1 MFFHKNIFKKIITV
15 LLILFTGSIISCNI
29 MGAEHSINKILV
41 KYDFNK
47 MNSYAPWF
55 GWSLK
60 PQTIRLVKTSSGSKV
75 LQYTGNGWNTPIVPL
90 SPSIIVTDSTALKF
104 RIKTSKAEGCEI
116 NLQDDTENARYVLF
130 FSVPKANQWTDVVIL
145 LKDATY
151 KSGGIPGQN
160 ADGILGDKLSR
171 VQLAF
176 RGKKIE
182 IASFEVANL
191 DDNEINNISSSS
203 PVKKYLKSHKKVSY
217 PQLARNSVF
226 PFGVIVTLNRGCR
239 DNGVFFG
246 QTTLERYQLALQ
258 SIQQFGFNTVSNFCN
273 SLRTGPNLELMKKY
287 HLYLLETA
295 TCDQKI
301 YSLSDSAPLLS
312 DVKKY
317 SSHPNLLAWY
327 GKDEPSE
334 IEHYLKCKKRI
345 DSMSNGKAPYTSAMN
360 RNSIVQMIGS
370 CMEVIIID
378 HYSLEEDF
386 DPVISR
392 TKILNHTNNINIARN
407 SSMTKHVWMIPQ
419 AFGMRRAGGRTLRYP
434 YPKETRLEVFNAL
447 ALGIKG
453 FIFFI
458 YNEIVPYLDKQ
469 IRGEE
474 FDQTMVDAWYNGNP
488 TTDELSKLAKRLIP
502 VIPSF
507 LDTVPCTGFKTYCSS
522 KDVYVKQLKNQY
534 GTLIYCYNTNLAK
547 NIRGQLKVKLPSNV
561 KLYDI
566 ESLKTVKYNKFKFNL
581 ASGDG
586 NILFAAKPDKF
597 AVIAKEINFHRTEFT
612 WQQLDVK
619 LKRLA
624 AAGFD
629 TAELRGKLESLKPEM
644 DKAVPSLNDIAKE
657 ITNLRNSN
665 TEYCQISGKLT
676 DIQKAF
682 GRINA
687 ILTNSKKIKQI
698 DCNSKWYG
706 LFDSIK
712 KLGTDYFKYK
722 SYLDKGKLSEIPADS
737 LNSLETKVQQLEK
750 EVTNKING

>member
-1 MFFHKNIFKKIITV
+1 MLLLLRLRKIIVIITLFFLGITIPYTV
-15 LLILFTGSIISCNI
+15 NGADKSI
-29 MGAEHSINKILV
+29 HKVLV
-41 KYDFNK
+41 EYDFNK
-47 MNSYAPWF
+47 MTNYSPWT

-60 PQTIRLVKTSSGSKV
+60 PQKIELVKVNGRTI
-75 LQYTGNGWNTPIVPL
+75 LQYTTSTNWNTPIIPL
-90 SPSIIVTDSTALKF
+90 HPPITITATTALQF
-104 RIKTSKAEGCEI
+104 RIKVSKSGDWEI
-116 NLQDDTENARYVLF
+116 NLQNATEGAEYSML
-130 FSVPKANQWTDVVIL
+130 FSVARPNKWTNITAILKEAAYKRGGKGGIKKDGIIGDKISQIQLAYRGKNIQIANFRIVELNPMAVGEFCVDNPAIKAY
-145 LKDATY
+145 KDTY
-151 KSGGIPGQN
+151 K
-160 ADGILGDKLSR
+160 
-171 VQLAF
+171 
-176 RGKKIE
+176 
-182 IASFEVANL
+182 
-191 DDNEINNISSSS
+191 
-203 PVKKYLKSHKKVSY
+203 KVNY
-217 PQLARNSVF
+217 PKLARNSVF
-226 PFGVIVTLNRGCR
+226 PFGVILTLNRSCR
-239 DNGVFFG
+239 DNAEFFD
-246 QTTLERYQLALQ
+246 QTLLDRYKAALLD
-258 SIQQFGFNTVSNFCN
+258 IKMRGFNTVSNFCN
-273 SLRTGPNLELMKKY
+273 SVKTGDNLELMKKY
-287 HLYLLETA
+287 HLFLFDTV
-295 TCDQKI
+295 TCGSKI
-301 YSLSDSAPLLS
+301 YALPDNASQLKA
-312 DVKKY
+312 VEKY
-317 SSHPNLLAWY
+317 SFHPNLLAWY
-327 GKDEPSE
+327 GQDEPTN
-334 IEHYLKCKKRI
+334 IKKYLKNKKRVETI
-345 DSMSNGKAPYTSAMN
+345 SAGGAPYVSAMHMN
-360 RNSIVQMIGS
+360 YIVKNVGP
-370 CMEVIIID
+370 CMEVIAID
-378 HYSLEEDF
+378 PYNLTDDF
-386 DPVISR
+386 NAKNSSQIL
-392 TKILNHTNNINIARN
+392 LNHSNNIEFARN
-407 SSMTKHVWMIPQ
+407 SSMMNRVWMIPQ
-419 AFGMRRAGGRTLRYP
+419 AFGMRSAGKRTLRYP
-434 YPKETRLEVFNAL
+434 RPKEARLEVFNAL
-447 ALGIKG
+447 ASGVKG

-458 YNEIVPYLDKQ
+458 YNETVPYLDKQ
-469 IRGEE
+469 VRGEE

-586 NILFAAKPDKF
+586 NILFAAKSDKF
-597 AVIAKEINFHRTEFT
+597 AVIAKEINFHRAEFT

-737 LNSLETKVQQLEK
+737 LNSLETKVQQLK
-750 EVTNKING
+750 RK